1 MMSAYLYVCISAEV
15 GAGAVFALSRSRAQ
29 SQKKIAKARRK
40 KSAKNS
46 MDTTLHLS
54 TTPLSKLANKFLCQQ
69 SNLETQMI
77 IIYRLPGWSGSKDF
91 QCVTFQNIEMTR
103 DYLNGKIR

>member
-1 MMSAYLYVCISAEV
+1 MMSAYLYVFISAEV
-15 GAGAVFALSRSRAQ
+15 GAGAFFALSRSRAQ
-29 SQKKIAKARRK
+29 SQKKITKARRK

-69 SNLETQMI
+69 SNLKTQMI
-77 IIYRLPGWSGSKDF
+77 IIQYTGCQAGVVLKTSSVLLSK
-91 QCVTFQNIEMTR
+91 I
-103 DYLNGKIR
+103 LK